1 MAQVLIKL
9 LNYLIKL
16 LKSVGRFKETMLT
29 CLLCRSFGKL
39 IKEYNPCN
47 ILGPSIRSW
56 QIHFITQSNYVIFT
70 NLSTC

>member
-1 MAQVLIKL
+1 VTFTNIDRNGCNLYGKLGFNMAQVLIKL

-16 LKSVGRFKETMLT
+16 LKSVGRFKETMST

-47 ILGPSIRSW
+47 I
-56 QIHFITQSNYVIFT
+56 
-70 NLSTC
+70 